1 VQQDQGAESTSCVN
15 LKIEF
20 VGTHVSMMENCW
32 VVGICQMQSSNL
44 GLVFPVVLTTGEDKG
59 L

>member
-1 VQQDQGAESTSCVN
+1 VN

-20 VGTHVSMMENCW
+20 FGTLVSMIEICW
-32 VVGICQMQSSNL
+32 VVGICQIQSSNL
-44 GLVFPVVLTTGEDKG
+44 GLVFPVVLTTVEDKG